1 MKPKMSHFE
10 ETQWYNSEN
19 SNIVT
24 NRKAYKK
31 IYISYKCSLKTDYN
45 GW

>member
-19 SNIVT
+19 SKIFT
-24 NRKAYKK
+24 KIKDSKK
-31 IYISYKCSLKTDYN
+31 IYISYKCSLNTDYN